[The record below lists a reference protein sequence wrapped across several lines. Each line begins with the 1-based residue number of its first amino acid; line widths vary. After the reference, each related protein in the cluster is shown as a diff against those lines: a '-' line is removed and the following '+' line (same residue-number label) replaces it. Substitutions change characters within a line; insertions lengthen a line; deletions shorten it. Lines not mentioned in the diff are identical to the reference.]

1 MFPQPVRG
9 SDKLTNFLY
18 LTIDNFNSESFYRPP
33 VSFDPNDTYIELRI
47 AFWIR
52 EELLARAVL
61 LYGSDFPRGV
71 FYYVLLRR

>member
-1 MFPQPVRG
+1 MIPDILCFPQPVRW

-18 LTIDNFNSESFYRPP
+18 LTIENFGSESFCRPT
-33 VSFDPNDTYIELRI
+33 VSVDCNDTYIDLRV

-61 LYGSDFPRGV
+61 LYRF
-71 FYYVLLRR
+71 